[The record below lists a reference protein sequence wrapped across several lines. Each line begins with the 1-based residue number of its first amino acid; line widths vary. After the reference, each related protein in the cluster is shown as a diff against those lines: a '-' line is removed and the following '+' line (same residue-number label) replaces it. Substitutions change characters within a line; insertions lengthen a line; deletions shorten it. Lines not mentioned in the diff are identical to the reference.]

1 LTKTL
6 PFRANN
12 GKDPRIGFEM
22 KKKGKSKGAKKFV
35 ERMKK
40 IQEEVQAALKR
51 AQEEMKKQV
60 DRKKGEG
67 DLVLLSMKDLKWQ
80 IVERRTEKLMERFV
94 GPYKV
99 KRIISTN
106 AVELELPRTVKI
118 YPIVNISRIRRYK
131 EQVPGQKKQPAL
143 LVIIGEKEEY
153 KVEKW

>member
-1 LTKTL
+1 
-6 PFRANN
+6 
-12 GKDPRIGFEM
+12 M